1 MPIGRVGIEVMA
13 NRMKREGLVEAGK
26 DARVPGRDRLLER
39 SIWFPYGI
47 VRDAVILSKR
57 EAYCMG
63 TKAGTRRSVAEEF
76 RILETMY

>member
-1 MPIGRVGIEVMA
+1 MA
-13 NRMKREGLVEAGK
+13 NRMKREGLVEVGK
-26 DARVPGRDRLLER
+26 DARIAGRDRLLER

-63 TKAGTRRSVAEEF
+63 AKAGTYRSVVEEF
-76 RILETMY
+76 RILETLY

>member
-1 MPIGRVGIEVMA
+1 MA

-26 DARVPGRDRLLER
+26 DARIPGRDRLLER

-76 RILETMY
+76 RILEAMY

>member
-1 MPIGRVGIEVMA
+1 
-13 NRMKREGLVEAGK
+13 MKREGLVEAGK
-26 DARVPGRDRLLER
+26 DARISGRDRLLER

-47 VRDAVILSKR
+47 VRDAVALSKR